1 MEEINLKELFDYFKN
16 NLLIIF
22 GITISVLTLGF
33 IYFRCIQKPMYNSYT
48 TLVLATD
55 TSNTSTITSQEITL
69 NRNLVST
76 YRSIIKSS
84 RVLSQVISNL
94 NLNMTQSE
102 LAGKIQVSSESDTE
116 IIKVSVNT
124 LNPNDSKIIAN
135 EIARVFSN
143 EIVKIYNIR
152 NVSIIDKAEA
162 ANSPYNVNI
171 VKQTFL
177 SFLVGLVLAFAVV
190 FIMFYFDD
198 TISSTSI
205 IETKIGLPVLGVV
218 PFKEEIAKKGRKNN
232 E

>member
-1 MEEINLKELFDYFKN
+1 MEEINLKELFNYFKS

-48 TLVLATD
+48 TMVLASD
-55 TSNTSTITSQEITL
+55 TSNTGTITSQEITL

-94 NLNMTQSE
+94 NLNITQSE